1 MRNNTRGR
9 RRLVGD
15 VYVRPAVMR
24 WIRATIIGVLTGIV
38 GGLGTFVFSNTDV
51 SPIAGDPKLA
61 LIPIVLSGVYAHL
74 FAADLRES
82 FTAAG
87 VAFLVGA
94 VVCIGAWVWPV
105 YALGYTGVLAELVG
119 APRLRNGV
127 VNVITIYLMVFGA
140 SYLAT
145 LSLTAVR
152 E

>member
-1 MRNNTRGR
+1 MRNDTRGR

-15 VYVRPAVMR
+15 VYVRPVVMR
-24 WIRATIIGVLTGIV
+24 WLRATAIGLLTGVV
-38 GGLGTFVFSNTDV
+38 GGFGTFVFGNTDV
-51 SPIAGDPKLA
+51 SPIAGSPRLA
-61 LIPIVLSGVYAHL
+61 LVAVVLSGAYVHL

-87 VAFLVGA
+87 IAFLVGA
-94 VVCIGAWVWPV
+94 VVCIGAWIWPV

-140 SYLAT
+140 SYLTT
-145 LSLTAVR
+145 LSVTAFT

>member
-1 MRNNTRGR
+1 MRNDTRGR

-15 VYVRPAVMR
+15 IYVTPPVMR
-24 WIRATIIGVLTGIV
+24 WIRATVIGLLTGIV
-38 GGLGTFVFSNTDV
+38 GGLGTFVFSNADV
-51 SPIAGDPKLA
+51 SPVAGSPNLA
-61 LIPIVLSGVYAHL
+61 LLPVVLSGVYVHL

-94 VVCIGAWVWPV
+94 AVCIGAWVWPV

-127 VNVITIYLMVFGA
+127 VNVITVYLMVFGA
-140 SYLAT
+140 SYLTT
-145 LSLTAVR
+145 LSVTAFT

>member
-1 MRNNTRGR
+1 MRNDTTGR
-9 RRLVGD
+9 RQLVGD
-15 VYVRPAVMR
+15 VYVRPHVMR
-24 WIRATIIGVLTGIV
+24 WIRATIIGALTGIV
-38 GGLGTFVFSNTDV
+38 GGFGTFVFSNADL
-51 SPIAGDPKLA
+51 SPIAGNPTLA
-61 LIPIVLSGVYAHL
+61 LLAVVLSGVYVHL

-127 VNVITIYLMVFGA
+127 VNVITVYLVVFGA

-145 LSLTAVR
+145 LSVTAFA